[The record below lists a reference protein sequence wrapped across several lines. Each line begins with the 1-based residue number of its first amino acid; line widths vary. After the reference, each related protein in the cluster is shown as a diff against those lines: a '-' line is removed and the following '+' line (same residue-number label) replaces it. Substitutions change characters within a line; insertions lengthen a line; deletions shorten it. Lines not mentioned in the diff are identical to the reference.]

1 MLEQQSEKGEI
12 DLYYGDETC
21 VSEEGYVPYGWQFD
35 DEDVCIK
42 VQKGRSINVFGLISR
57 ANEFIYKTSE
67 KNINSDFI
75 VEFLDDL
82 SLKVT
87 RKTVLVLDNASI
99 HKAKKVRVLLDDW
112 QKRGLYIFFLPPYSP
127 QLNIAERLWKEIK
140 ERWIKPS
147 DYSDA
152 ENLFYA
158 VDRICA
164 NIGKTLNI
172 NFSKCSF

>member
-1 MLEQQSEKGEI
+1 
-12 DLYYGDETC
+12 
-21 VSEEGYVPYGWQFD
+21 
-35 DEDVCIK
+35 VCIE
-42 VQKGRSINVFGLISR
+42 VQKGRSINLFGLISR
-57 ANEFIYKTSE
+57 SNEFIYKTSE

-82 SLKVT
+82 SLKVS

-99 HKAKKVRVLLDDW
+99 HKAKKVQVLLDHW

-147 DYSDA
+147 DYIDA
-152 ENLFYA
+152 ESLFYA
-158 VDRICA
+158 VDRIYA